1 MEHIKEE
8 LTAQLQNPTAFTI
21 PIGDGIPVSQSVLV
35 SWILMV
41 ILILVMFA
49 LTRNLKKE
57 QPGKAQLVLEYFVDF
72 MNGFCENNIG
82 RHGKSF
88 APWLGTVALFIGFCD
103 LSGLLGLV
111 PPTKNLNVTLALA
124 LTSVVLIYGAL
135 FRFKGLKGGLHKF
148 IEPSPIMLPINI
160 MEIGIRPLS
169 LCMRLFGNVM
179 AAFVVMELVKLLV
192 PVGVP
197 VVFSL
202 YFDIFDGLIQTVVFV
217 FLTALFVGE
226 SLEEEA

>member
-1 MEHIKEE
+1 MEQIKEE
-8 LTAQLQNPTAFTI
+8 LTAQLENPTAFTI
-21 PIGDGIPVSQSVLV
+21 PVFGGIPVSQSVLV
-35 SWILMV
+35 SWILMAIV
-41 ILILVMFA
+41 ILAMFA
-49 LTRNLKKE
+49 MTRRLRQE
-57 QPGKAQLVLEYFVDF
+57 RPGKVQLVLEYFVEF
-72 MNGFCENNIG
+72 MNGFCQNNIG
-82 RHGKSF
+82 RHGRAF
-88 APWLGTVALFIGFCD
+88 APWLGTVGLFIGFCN
-103 LSGLLGLV
+103 LSGLLGLT

-124 LTSVVLIYGAL
+124 LTSVALIYGAS
-135 FRFKGLKGGLHKF
+135 FRYNGLKGGLHKF

-192 PVGVP
+192 PVVVP
-197 VVFSL
+197 VAFSL

-226 SLEEEA
+226 SLEEA

>member
-8 LTAQLQNPTAFTI
+8 LTAQLENPTAFTI
-21 PIGDGIPVSQSVLV
+21 PIGGGIPVSQSVVV
-35 SWILMV
+35 SWIL
-41 ILILVMFA
+41 IALITAVVFLM
-49 LTRNLKKE
+49 TRRLRQDN
-57 QPGKAQLVLEYFVDF
+57 PGKAQLALEWFVEF
-72 MNGFCENNIG
+72 MNGFCVNNIG
-82 RHGKSF
+82 RHGRAF
-88 APWLGTVALFIGFCD
+88 APWLGSVGIFIGLCN

-124 LTSVVLIYGAL
+124 LTSVALIYGAS
-135 FRFKGLKGGLHKF
+135 FRYNGLRGGLHRF

-160 MEIGIRPLS
+160 MEIAIRPLS

-192 PVGVP
+192 PVVVP
-197 VVFSL
+197 VAFSL

-226 SLEEEA
+226 SLEEA